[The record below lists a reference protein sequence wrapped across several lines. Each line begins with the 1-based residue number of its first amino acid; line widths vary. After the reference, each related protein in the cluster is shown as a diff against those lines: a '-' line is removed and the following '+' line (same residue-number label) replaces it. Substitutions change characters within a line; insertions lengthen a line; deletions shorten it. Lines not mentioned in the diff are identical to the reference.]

1 LKSKLRQQKAV
12 VNFILWS
19 YCKSVYVLQV
29 QINLTLP
36 FHWCNF
42 VKEINTIVEKKDLTA
57 EEKLEKIIDLMNKDK
72 ADSINI
78 NILKNI
84 IGIDPAYHKKRSK
97 PFMPGI
103 EYKVYHKNNEYKEN
117 FIS

>member
-1 LKSKLRQQKAV
+1 
-12 VNFILWS
+12 
-19 YCKSVYVLQV
+19 
-29 QINLTLP
+29 
-36 FHWCNF
+36 
-42 VKEINTIVEKKDLTA
+42 
-57 EEKLEKIIDLMNKDK
+57 MNKDK

-84 IGIDPAYHKKRSK
+84 IGSDSAYHKKRSK

-103 EYKVYHKNNEYKEN
+103 EYKVYHKNNGYKEN

>member
-1 LKSKLRQQKAV
+1 VER
-12 VNFILWS
+12 
-19 YCKSVYVLQV
+19 
-29 QINLTLP
+29 
-36 FHWCNF
+36 
-42 VKEINTIVEKKDLTA
+42 KELTA
-57 EEKLEKIIDLMNKDK
+57 EEKLQKIIDLMNKDK

-97 PFMPGI
+97 SFMPSL
-103 EYKVYHKNNEYKEN
+103 EYKGFHKNNGYKEN

>member
-1 LKSKLRQQKAV
+1 M
-12 VNFILWS
+12 
-19 YCKSVYVLQV
+19 
-29 QINLTLP
+29 
-36 FHWCNF
+36 
-42 VKEINTIVEKKDLTA
+42 EKKLLTA
-57 EEKLEKIIDLMNKDK
+57 EEKLQKIIDLMNKDK

-78 NILKNI
+78 NILKNV
-84 IGIDPAYHKKRSK
+84 IGIDPDYHKKRSK

>member
-1 LKSKLRQQKAV
+1 LQK
-12 VNFILWS
+12 I
-19 YCKSVYVLQV
+19 
-29 QINLTLP
+29 
-36 FHWCNF
+36 
-42 VKEINTIVEKKDLTA
+42 KEIVEKEELTA
-57 EEKLEKIIDLMNKDK
+57 EEKLQKIIDLMNKDK

-84 IGIDPAYHKKRSK
+84 IGIETAYHKKRSK
-97 PFMPGI
+97 PFMPSV

>member
-1 LKSKLRQQKAV
+1 
-12 VNFILWS
+12 
-19 YCKSVYVLQV
+19 
-29 QINLTLP
+29 
-36 FHWCNF
+36 
-42 VKEINTIVEKKDLTA
+42 VEKKVLTA
-57 EEKLEKIIDLMNKDK
+57 EEKLQKIIDLMNKDK

-84 IGIDPAYHKKRSK
+84 IGIETAYHKKRSK

-103 EYKVYHKNNEYKEN
+103 EYKEFHKSNGYKEN

>member
-1 LKSKLRQQKAV
+1 M
-12 VNFILWS
+12 
-19 YCKSVYVLQV
+19 
-29 QINLTLP
+29 TLA
-36 FHWCNF
+36 FNWCNF
-42 VKEINTIVEKKDLTA
+42 AKYVKEIVEKEALTA
-57 EEKLEKIIDLMNKDK
+57 EEKLQKIIDLMNKDK

-84 IGIDPAYHKKRSK
+84 IGTETAYHKKRSK

-103 EYKVYHKNNEYKEN
+103 EYRVYHKNNEYKEN